1 MGQKSKTII
10 NRNQIILVLTSL
22 YKVNENYIINIII
35 AIFFKQQISDISDKK
50 RTLISLTD

>member
-35 AIFFKQQISDISDKK
+35 AIFFKQQICDISGKK
-50 RTLISLTD
+50 RTLISVTD